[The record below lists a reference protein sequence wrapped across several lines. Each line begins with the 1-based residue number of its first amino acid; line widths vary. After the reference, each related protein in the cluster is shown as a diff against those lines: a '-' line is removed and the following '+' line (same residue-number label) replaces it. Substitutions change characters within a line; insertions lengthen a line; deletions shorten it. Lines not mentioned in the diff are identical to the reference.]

1 MKKLVLTEKELKQ
14 FLTKIL
20 IEAEDESNDVIE
32 MTGDEYKKLLKL
44 SSWNAAGLMKIPKF
58 RGKKIIITTKLD
70 VSDTP
75 TKSLEGITRVDGSLD
90 ISKTQISDIS
100 DIAVKGWV
108 SDYGTPIEAR
118 RKAKERREKLASAE
132 ERRENDEWNLE
143 SGNVDDEG
151 LKANALFKALI
162 NDGEIEE
169 IDDEEKELLN
179 NLKQQSEEL
188 NRKYKECEEDCL
200 ELLNQVD
207 EVDDKIQELEEKNV
221 DVYYVIPTKY
231 GHYKLD
237 VFEVVTPG
245 LEDKRYAVGDE
256 DEVSDSLK
264 NYYEEYIDS
273 FGRREFMSHFKHIIE
288 DNIDKREFENHLND
302 VYDEWVRESPD
313 SYFNDDDYE
322 LTSEQENRK
331 EELEKYIEEMETLKS
346 ETEDEQSEIEDSDSE
361 EYQKLDEKISEI
373 ETNIETAQEE
383 LDGIEPLQ
391 EPTEEMIENK
401 VKEMVD
407 DGLYDP
413 VDWFKN
419 LGYDEI
425 PEQFVDMDGVI
436 QDLYDQGDYGDL
448 NSYDGSYDTIEVDG
462 KYYYIMRIE

>member
-20 IEAEDESNDVIE
+20 IESEEETDNYIF
-32 MTGDEYKKLLKL
+32 MTGDEYKELLRL
-44 SSWNAAGLMKIPKF
+44 SSWNSAGLMRIPKF
-58 RGKKIIITTKLD
+58 RNKKIVITTKLD
-70 VSDTP
+70 LSGKP
-75 TKSLEGITRVDGSLD
+75 IKSLDGVVRVDGPLSISNTNIAD
-90 ISKTQISDIS
+90 ISN
-100 DIAVKGWV
+100 IAVKGWV
-108 SDYGTPIEAR
+108 SDYGTPIEAK

-143 SGNVDDEG
+143 GNIDDEG
-151 LKANALFKALI
+151 LKANALFNHLVS
-162 NDGEIEE
+162 DGEIEP
-169 IDDEEKELLN
+169 IDEEEKELLN

-188 NRKYKECEEDCL
+188 NKKYKECEEDCL

-245 LEDKRYAVGDE
+245 LQDKRYAVGDE
-256 DEVSDSLK
+256 DEISDSLR
-264 NYYEEYIDS
+264 NYYEEYIES
-273 FGRREFMSHFKHIIE
+273 IGRREFMLSYKHLIE
-288 DNIDKREFENHLND
+288 NNIDKREFENHLEQ
-302 VYDEWVRESPD
+302 VYDEWVRDSPD

-322 LTSEQENRK
+322 LTSEQEARQD
-331 EELEKYIEEMETLKS
+331 ELENYIEEMENLLSDTQ
-346 ETEDEQSEIEDSDSE
+346 DEQRDIEDSDSE
-361 EYQKLDEKISEI
+361 EYQKLDEKIKEI

-401 VKEMVD
+401 VKELVE

-413 VDWFKN
+413 VDWFRN

-425 PEQFVDMDGVI
+425 PEQFIDMDGVV

-448 NSYDGSYDTIEVDG
+448 NSYDGSYDTQEVNG

>member
-20 IEAEDESNDVIE
+20 IESEEETDNYIF
-32 MTGDEYKKLLKL
+32 MTGDEYKELLRL
-44 SSWNAAGLMKIPKF
+44 SSWNSAGLMRIPKF
-58 RGKKIIITTKLD
+58 RNKKIVITTKLD
-70 VSDTP
+70 LSGKPIKRLDGVV
-75 TKSLEGITRVDGSLD
+75 RVDGPLSISNTNIAD
-90 ISKTQISDIS
+90 ISN
-100 DIAVKGWV
+100 IAVKGWV
-108 SDYGTPIEAR
+108 SDYGTPIEAK

-143 SGNVDDEG
+143 GNIDDEG
-151 LKANALFKALI
+151 LKANALFNHLVS
-162 NDGEIEE
+162 DGEIEP
-169 IDDEEKELLN
+169 IDEEEKELLN

-188 NRKYKECEEDCL
+188 NKKYKECEEDCL

-245 LEDKRYAVGDE
+245 LQDKRYAVGDE
-256 DEVSDSLK
+256 DEISDSLR
-264 NYYEEYIDS
+264 NYYEEYIES
-273 FGRREFMSHFKHIIE
+273 IGRREFMLSYKHLIE
-288 DNIDKREFENHLND
+288 NNIDKREFENHLEQ
-302 VYDEWVRESPD
+302 VYDEWVRDSPD

-322 LTSEQENRK
+322 LTSEQEARQD
-331 EELEKYIEEMETLKS
+331 ELENYIEEMENLLSDTQ
-346 ETEDEQSEIEDSDSE
+346 DEQRDIEDSDSE
-361 EYQKLDEKISEI
+361 EYQKLDEKIKEI

-401 VKEMVD
+401 VKELVE

-413 VDWFKN
+413 VDWFRN

-425 PEQFVDMDGVI
+425 PEQFIDMDGVV

-448 NSYDGSYDTIEVDG
+448 NSYDGSYDTQEVNG

>member
-20 IEAEDESNDVIE
+20 IESEEETDNYIF
-32 MTGDEYKKLLKL
+32 MTGDEYKELLRL
-44 SSWNAAGLMKIPKF
+44 SSWNSAGLMRIPKF
-58 RGKKIIITTKLD
+58 RNKKIVITTKLD
-70 VSDTP
+70 LSGKP
-75 TKSLEGITRVDGSLD
+75 IKSLDGVVRVDGPLSISNTNIAD
-90 ISKTQISDIS
+90 ISN
-100 DIAVKGWV
+100 IAVKGWV
-108 SDYGTPIEAR
+108 SDYGTPIEAK

-143 SGNVDDEG
+143 GNIDDEG
-151 LKANALFKALI
+151 LKANALFNHLVS
-162 NDGEIEE
+162 DGEIEP
-169 IDDEEKELLN
+169 IDEEEKELLN

-188 NRKYKECEEDCL
+188 NKKYKECEEDCL

-245 LEDKRYAVGDE
+245 LQDKRYAVGDE
-256 DEVSDSLK
+256 DEISDSLR
-264 NYYEEYIDS
+264 NYYEEYIES
-273 FGRREFMSHFKHIIE
+273 IGRREFMLSYKHLIE
-288 DNIDKREFENHLND
+288 NNIDKREFENHLEQ
-302 VYDEWVRESPD
+302 VYDEWVRDSPD

-322 LTSEQENRK
+322 LTSEQEARQD
-331 EELEKYIEEMETLKS
+331 ELENYIEEMENLLSDTQ
-346 ETEDEQSEIEDSDSE
+346 DEQRDIEDSDSE
-361 EYQKLDEKISEI
+361 EYQKLDEKIKEI

-401 VKEMVD
+401 VKELVE

-413 VDWFKN
+413 VDWFRN

-425 PEQFVDMDGVI
+425 PEQFIDMDGVV
-436 QDLYDQGDYGDL
+436 QDLYDQGDYGDF
-448 NSYDGSYDTIEVDG
+448 NSYDGSYDTQEVNG

>member
-1 MKKLVLTEKELKQ
+1 MKKLVLSEKELKQ
-14 FLTKIL
+14 FLTRIL

-32 MTGDEYKKLLKL
+32 MTGDEYKNLLKL

-70 VSDTP
+70 VSNTP

-151 LKANALFKALI
+151 LKANALFQSLVR
-162 NDGEIEE
+162 DGEIEE

-231 GHYKLD
+231 GHWNLD

-256 DEVSDSLK
+256 DEVSDSLRG
-264 NYYEEYIDS
+264 YYEEYIDS
-273 FGRREFMSHFKHIIE
+273 MGRRDFMLHYKHLIE
-288 DNIDKREFENHLND
+288 NNIDKKEFENHLND

-425 PEQFVDMDGVI
+425 PEQFVDMDGVV

>member
-1 MKKLVLTEKELKQ
+1 MKKLVLTEKKFKQ

-20 IEAEDESNDVIE
+20 IESEEETDNYIF
-32 MTGDEYKKLLKL
+32 MTGDEYKELLRL
-44 SSWNAAGLMKIPKF
+44 SSWNSAGLMRIPKF
-58 RGKKIIITTKLD
+58 KNKKIVITTKLD
-70 VSDTP
+70 LSGKP
-75 TKSLEGITRVDGSLD
+75 IKSLDGVVRVDGPLSISNTNIAD
-90 ISKTQISDIS
+90 ISN
-100 DIAVKGWV
+100 IAVKGWV
-108 SDYGTPIEAR
+108 SDYGTPIEAK
-118 RKAKERREKLASAE
+118 RKAKERREKLESAE
-132 ERRENDEWNLE
+132 ERREDDEWNLE
-143 SGNVDDEG
+143 GNIDDEG
-151 LKANALFKALI
+151 LKANALFNHLVG
-162 NDGEIEE
+162 DGEIEP
-169 IDDEEKELLN
+169 IDEEEKELLN

-188 NRKYKECEEDCL
+188 NKKYKECEEDCL

-245 LEDKRYAVGDE
+245 LQDKRYAVGDE
-256 DEVSDSLK
+256 DEISDSLR
-264 NYYEEYIDS
+264 NYYEEYIES
-273 FGRREFMSHFKHIIE
+273 IGRREFILNYKHLIE
-288 DNIDKREFENHLND
+288 NNIDKREFENHLEQ
-302 VYDEWVRESPD
+302 VYDEWVRDSPD

-322 LTSEQENRK
+322 LTSEQEARQD
-331 EELEKYIEEMETLKS
+331 ELENYIEEMENLLSDTQ
-346 ETEDEQSEIEDSDSE
+346 DEQRDIEDSDSE
-361 EYQKLDEKISEI
+361 EYQKLDEKIKEI

-401 VKEMVD
+401 VKELVE

-413 VDWFKN
+413 VNWFRN

-425 PEQFVDMDGVI
+425 PEQFIDMDGVV

-448 NSYDGSYDTIEVDG
+448 NSYDGSYDTQEVNG